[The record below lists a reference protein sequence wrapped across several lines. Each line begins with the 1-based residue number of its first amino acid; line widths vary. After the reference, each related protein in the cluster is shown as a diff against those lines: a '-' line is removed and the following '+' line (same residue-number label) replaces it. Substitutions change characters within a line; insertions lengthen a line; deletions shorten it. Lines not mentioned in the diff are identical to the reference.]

1 MHPRIQEL
9 VDYVDAQRIVL
20 RRAFEAVPPALRDVP
35 PAPGQWSPGGIVEH
49 LAIVS
54 GRVTKLVAVR
64 VADARA
70 AGLGPETRTDP
81 VLPTL
86 NIERVLD
93 RSIRVAAPEM
103 LHPTG
108 IDADA
113 AWAALEHATI
123 AFRGAVTNAD
133 GLALGGI
140 LHPHPFLGPL
150 SLYQWIAFV
159 GAHEARHAAQIVE
172 QTTATA

>member
-20 RRAFEAVPPALRDVP
+20 RRAFEAVPPGLRDVP

-70 AGLGPETRTDP
+70 AGVGPETRTDP
-81 VLPTL
+81 LLPTL

-93 RSIRVAAPEM
+93 RSIRVAAPAM

-133 GLALGGI
+133 ALALGGI

-172 QTTATA
+172 QTMATA

>member
-20 RRAFEAVPPALRDVP
+20 RRAIEAVPPALRDVP

-70 AGLGPETRTDP
+70 AGVGLETRTNA

-86 NIERVLD
+86 NIERVLA
-93 RSIRVAAPEM
+93 RSRRAAAHA
-103 LHPTG
+103 LVHP
-108 IDADA
+108 
-113 AWAALEHATI
+113 
-123 AFRGAVTNAD
+123 
-133 GLALGGI
+133 
-140 LHPHPFLGPL
+140 P
-150 SLYQWIAFV
+150 
-159 GAHEARHAAQIVE
+159 
-172 QTTATA
+172 